1 MRLFPRL
8 SRSRE
13 ATFPLDTS
21 VNGVTTRLTVGANVT
36 LLRYSHHTEIV
47 GGGLGDG
54 RGWFPNCAAASVV
67 GSWREARQY
76 MSDSPNATSPS

>member
-47 GGGLGDG
+47 GAWPGANGLGR
-54 RGWFPNCAAASVV
+54 RGERKS
-67 GSWREARQY
+67 GQR
-76 MSDSPNATSPS
+76 